1 MSKDI
6 LKELKQQIKKTEEA
20 RFLMP
25 PITSDLTQLN
35 AKKAGAELKDKYAD
49 SKHSKLKIE
58 KLIVH
63 QAKRR
68 LNILVHEVIE
78 REKKH
83 GI

>member
-1 MSKDI
+1 MENI
-6 LKELKQQIKKTEEA
+6 IK
-20 RFLMP
+20 
-25 PITSDLTQLN
+25 LN
-35 AKKAGAELKDKYAD
+35 QDTFYLRRLNIAVAQHYNLFAEYIKLLQELKDKYVD
-49 SKHSKLKIE
+49 SKHSKFKIE

-83 GI
+83 GIY

>member
-1 MSKDI
+1 MEI
-6 LKELKQQIKKTEEA
+6 LSHYHDTFVVRRLNISIAQHYNLFAEYIKI
-20 RFLMP
+20 L
-25 PITSDLTQLN
+25 Q
-35 AKKAGAELKDKYAD
+35 ELKDKYVD
-49 SKHSKLKIE
+49 SKHSKFKIE

-83 GI
+83 GIY